1 MNPFDAE
8 LQLINTNTMIKN
20 KLKELLSK
28 LKSLKF
34 RQYYYYYYYYFINLF
49 CVDEYNKLQ

>member
-34 RQYYYYYYYYFINLF
+34 RQYYYYYFINLF
-49 CVDEYNKLQ
+49 CVDKYNKLQ